1 MTDLIGQHLGQYEII
16 GLLGRGGM
24 AAVYRAHQPSMGRD
38 VAIKVIKSELSE
50 APDFVERFAR
60 EARTVASLSH
70 PHILKVFDYGQHG
83 NLVYLV
89 MELLGG
95 GSLAQRISQGP
106 IPPKTIR
113 RMLDQ
118 MAAALDYAHERAIVH
133 RDLKPQNVLLD
144 ERGNVFLTD
153 FGIAKLLNEVSSL
166 TQTGAAMGT
175 PPYMAPEQWRGQA
188 VEARTDNYSLG
199 VMLFEMLTGNLP
211 FRGETP
217 YSVMHKHIYE
227 SPPLDEIA
235 ALGIHGVEQVLRKAL
250 AKDPSDRYESATAMA
265 EAFSKTLSATQ
276 IRKKSRSNVSTPET
290 DKSTYIP
297 LEASAPSEPITRPP
311 TGLRGN
317 RMLLG
322 AGAAVIGLIVIGG
335 IVALFASR
343 QTTTP
348 TLAAQVGTDAA
359 FTPIIAT
366 TQTSSPPTVTP
377 PAPTVTSAATAFTP
391 SATPNQ
397 AATLG
402 AIVSA
407 SETALAAS
415 LTKTPTSTLTLTQSP
430 TPTLTATQPPSAT
443 SSPTATIQPS
453 ATATTPPVPTVTLAV
468 NPGSGKVAFTTLVRG
483 RFAIFVVGLDGSDP
497 QPFVSGNTND
507 FGAVWSPDGQQIAF
521 KSDRDRNWDLY
532 AMDASGANVRRLT
545 NDPGHDETP
554 AWSPDGKRIAFATKR
569 HGQEEIYVM
578 NADGSDQR
586 NLTNHNAEDIVP
598 TWSPDGKSIAF
609 SSNRG
614 GNYDVYV
621 MDADG
626 GNVRNLTNNRGDD
639 GTPMWSPDGKS
650 IVFYS
655 TRDGNFE
662 IYAMDA
668 DGGNQRNLTNN
679 RANDIQPAWS
689 PDSQQ
694 IAFVSRRD
702 GSLELYAM
710 NADGSNVRRLTNNN
724 SDDYAP
730 FWLP

>member
-1 MTDLIGQHLGQYEII
+1 MTDLIGQHLGQYEIV

-38 VAIKVIKSELSE
+38 VAIKVIKPELSE
-50 APDFVERFAR
+50 APDFIERFAR

-89 MELLGG
+89 MELLAG
-95 GSLAQRISQGP
+95 GSLAQLITQGP
-106 IPPKTIR
+106 IPPQTIR

-118 MAAALDYAHERAIVH
+118 MASALDYAHERAIVH

-227 SPPLDEIA
+227 SPPLHEVA
-235 ALGIHGVEQVLRKAL
+235 VLGIGGVEQVLRKAL
-250 AKDPSDRYESATAMA
+250 AKDPSERYESATAMA

-276 IRKKSRSNVSTPET
+276 VRKVRGNVSTPQT
-290 DKSTYIP
+290 DRSTFIP
-297 LEASAPSEPITRPP
+297 LEAPASVGSELAAAPAPP

-322 AGAAVIGLIVIGG
+322 VGSVLVAVLVLGG
-335 IVALFASR
+335 IVALLSR
-343 QTTTP
+343 NQTTTP
-348 TLAAQVGTDAA
+348 TRAAQVGTE
-359 FTPIIAT
+359 TTVTQPSVIAP
-366 TQTSSPPTVTP
+366 TQTSAPPT
-377 PAPTVTSAATAFTP
+377 ATAPALTATRFTP
-391 SATPNQ
+391 SAAPNQ
-397 AATLG
+397 GATLA
-402 AIVSA
+402 AIVNA

-415 LTKTPTSTLTLTQSP
+415 QTKTPTSTLTPTQ
-430 TPTLTATQPPSAT
+430 TLTATTP
-443 SSPTATIQPS
+443 PTATAPPTLQPS
-453 ATATTPPVPTVTLAV
+453 ATATTPPAPTVTLAV
-468 NPGSGKVAFTTLVRG
+468 SAGSGKLGFTSFVRG
-483 RFAIFVVGLDGSDP
+483 KFAIFVIDVGGSEP
-497 QPFVSGNTND
+497 QPFMSGNTND
-507 FGAVWSPDGQQIAF
+507 FGAVWSPDGTQIAF
-521 KSDRDRNWDLY
+521 KSDRDRNWELY
-532 AMDASGANVRRLT
+532 AMDASGSNIRRLT
-545 NDPGHDETP
+545 DDPGHDETP

-569 HGQEEIYVM
+569 QGQEEIYVM

-598 TWSPDGKSIAF
+598 TWSPDGRFIAF

-626 GNVRNLTNNRGDD
+626 GNVRNLTNSRGDD

-702 GSLELYAM
+702 GSLELYVI
-710 NADGSNVRRLTNNN
+710 NADGSNPRRLTNNN